1 MQQLPDEIRKLI
13 SESDKTQYQLA
24 KDSEMP
30 VNSLKRIKGKT
41 WGTQILQAV
50 KVLKALGYELI
61 IRKVKK

>member
-1 MQQLPDEIRKLI
+1 MQQLSDEIRKLI

-41 WGTQILQAV
+41 WGTQIY
-50 KVLKALGYELI
+50 KPLKY
-61 IRKVKK
+61 